1 MIGIICPQ
9 EERHHNRLALAYVTQ
24 ALREEEETDSRET
37 RGKLQQLLWE
47 SKFYDVSSV
56 YGVWKPYEENKSFL
70 NYY

>member
-24 ALREEEETDSRET
+24 TMQEEKEIDLRET

-47 SKFYDVSSV
+47 SKFYDVSIV
-56 YGVWKPYEENKSFL
+56 YGVWMPYEKINH
-70 NYY
+70 